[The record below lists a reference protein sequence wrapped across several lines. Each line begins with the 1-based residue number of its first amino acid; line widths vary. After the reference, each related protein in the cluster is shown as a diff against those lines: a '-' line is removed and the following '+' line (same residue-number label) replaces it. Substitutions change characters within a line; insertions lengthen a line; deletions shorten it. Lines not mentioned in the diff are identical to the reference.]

1 MKTLKFLGAAVL
13 PLLMTAG
20 CGGGGS
26 SAPPTTAD
34 FCTQY
39 AAAVCQIAANCGVP
53 MATCT
58 THQESVCQAMAA
70 SATAG
75 GLRVFTPGNVNDCI
89 GKVKAAYGSTNPIT
103 PSTMASIDLA
113 CQYVFQGKGVQLT
126 SSCTTQFD
134 CAGSTNGSVICDAN
148 SHLCATS
155 ASAALGAQCGNAGQ
169 VCAQDSYCA
178 PNPSNVLLCM
188 AEAKSGDACTTVPC
202 SHSYRCAAGVCTD
215 LVQAAGACTSNSDC
229 ASGAPYCNPYTNP
242 PSCGTGLQFAAQ
254 SPSCLCVA
262 EGTSCPT
269 GNPTGQGGQGGQGQG
284 GQGGQGQGGKAG
296 QAGGA
301 GGTASGAA
309 GAGGSAGGGAA
320 GAAGSAG
327 AAGGAGG
334 QAGTAGSAGAG
345 GAA

>member
-1 MKTLKFLGAAVL
+1 MKTLKFLGAAVV
-13 PLLMTAG
+13 LLSMSAG

-26 SAPPTTAD
+26 GAPATTAD

-39 AAAVCQIAANCGVP
+39 AAAVCQISANCGVP
-53 MATCT
+53 LATCT
-58 THQESVCQAMAA
+58 AHQESVCQAMAA
-70 SATAG
+70 SATADG
-75 GLRVFTPGNVNDCI
+75 MRVFTPGNVGDCI
-89 GKVKAAYGSTNPIT
+89 NKVHAAYGSTNPIT
-103 PSTMASIDLA
+103 PATMASIDLA
-113 CQYVFQGKGVQLT
+113 CNYVFQGKGVQLT

-134 CAGSTNGSVICDAN
+134 CAGTTNGSIICDAN

-155 ASAALGAQCGNAGQ
+155 TSAALGAQCGNAGQ

-188 AEAKSGDACTTVPC
+188 AEGKSGDACTAVPC
-202 SHSYRCAAGVCTD
+202 NHSYRCANGTCTD
-215 LVQAAGACTSNSDC
+215 LVQAAGTCATNSDC

-242 PSCGTGLQFAAQ
+242 PTCGTGLQFAAQ

-269 GNPTGQGGQGGQGQG
+269 GNPTGAG
-284 GQGGQGQGGKAG
+284 GQGGKAG

-309 GAGGSAGGGAA
+309 GSAGGAGATGAAGAGGSAGASGAA
-320 GAAGSAG
+320 GAAGG
-327 AAGGAGG
+327 H
-334 QAGTAGSAGAG
+334 AGTAGGAGAG
-345 GAA
+345 GA